1 MPDILQDI
9 CKVKRGE
16 VQNRK
21 KIIPLSEMI
30 SRAKDGLAVRDFT
43 AALKARRREGKYGL
57 IAEIKKASPSKGV
70 IRSNFNPTAIAKAY
84 EAGGAAC
91 LSVLTDKPFFQG
103 ADEFLIDARNATQL
117 PVLRKD
123 FMLDPFQIYESRS
136 LGADCILLIMAALS
150 DNEAISLEGL
160 AHDLGMAV
168 LVEVH
173 NAIELDRAA
182 RLSSPLIGINNRN
195 LKTLNVDINT
205 TIELSKS
212 IGPNKLLIS
221 ESGLF
226 SPDDLARMSDAGAN
240 CFLIGESLMSQE
252 DVEAAT
258 LRLLKTKKPI
268 GDEENYAEIDA
279 H

>member
-1 MPDILQDI
+1 MPDILQNI
-9 CKVKRGE
+9 CNVKRGE
-16 VQNRK
+16 VRDRK
-21 KIIPLSEMI
+21 NIISMSEMI

-43 AALKARRREGKYGL
+43 AALKARQREGKYGL

-136 LGADCILLIMAALS
+136 LGADCVLLIMAALS
-150 DNEAISLEGL
+150 DNEAISLEAL

-173 NAIELDRAA
+173 NAIELDRTV

-195 LKTLNVDINT
+195 LKTLKVDINT
-205 TIELSKS
+205 TIELSKR
-212 IGPNKLLIS
+212 IGPDKLLIS

-226 SPDDLARMSDAGAN
+226 SPDDLAQMSDVGAN

-258 LRLLKTKKPI
+258 LRLLDTNKPI
-268 GDEENYAEIDA
+268 VNEEVLCRN
-279 H
+279 

>member
-1 MPDILQDI
+1 MMPDILQNI

-21 KIIPLSEMI
+21 NIVSMSEMI

-43 AALKARRREGKYGL
+43 AALKACRQKGKYGL

-70 IRSNFNPTAIAKAY
+70 IRSNFNPMAIAKAY

-103 ADEFLIDARNATQL
+103 ADEFLIDARNATHL

-136 LGADCILLIMAALS
+136 LGADCVLLIMAALS
-150 DNEAISLEGL
+150 DNQAISLEAL
-160 AHDLGMAV
+160 AHELGMSV

-173 NAIELDRAA
+173 NAIELDRTAK
-182 RLSSPLIGINNRN
+182 LSSPLIGINNRN
-195 LKTLNVDINT
+195 LKTLKVDINT

-226 SPDDLARMSDAGAN
+226 SPDDLARMSDVGAN

-258 LRLLKTKKPI
+258 LRLLNTKKPI
-268 GDEENYAEIDA
+268 EDEEKLCRN
-279 H
+279 

>member
-1 MPDILQDI
+1 MPDILQNI

-21 KIIPLSEMI
+21 NIISMSEMI

-43 AALKARRREGKYGL
+43 AALKACRQKGKYGL

-70 IRSNFNPTAIAKAY
+70 IRSNFNPMAIAKAY

-103 ADEFLIDARNATQL
+103 ADEFLIDARNATHL

-136 LGADCILLIMAALS
+136 LGADCVLLIMAALS
-150 DNEAISLEGL
+150 DNQAISLEAL
-160 AHDLGMAV
+160 AHELGMSV

-173 NAIELDRAA
+173 NAIELDRTAK
-182 RLSSPLIGINNRN
+182 LSSPLIGINNRN
-195 LKTLNVDINT
+195 LKTLKVDINT

-226 SPDDLARMSDAGAN
+226 SPDDLAQMSDVGAN

-252 DVEAAT
+252 DVEEAT
-258 LRLLKTKKPI
+258 LRLLNTKKPI
-268 GDEENYAEIDA
+268 VDEEKLCRN
-279 H
+279 

>member
-1 MPDILQDI
+1 MPDILQNI
-9 CKVKRGE
+9 CNVKRGE
-16 VQNRK
+16 VRDRK
-21 KIIPLSEMI
+21 NIISMSEMI

-43 AALKARRREGKYGL
+43 AALKARQREGKYGL

-136 LGADCILLIMAALS
+136 LGADCVLLIMAALS
-150 DNEAISLEGL
+150 DNEAISLEAL

-173 NAIELDRAA
+173 NAIELDRTV

-195 LKTLNVDINT
+195 LKTLKVDINT
-205 TIELSKS
+205 TIELSKR
-212 IGPNKLLIS
+212 IGPDKLLIS

-226 SPDDLARMSDAGAN
+226 SPDDLAQMSDVGAN

-258 LRLLKTKKPI
+258 LRLLDTNKPVVN
-268 GDEENYAEIDA
+268 EEVLCRN
-279 H
+279 

>member
-1 MPDILQDI
+1 MMPDILQNI

-21 KIIPLSEMI
+21 NIISMSEMI

-43 AALKARRREGKYGL
+43 AALKACRQKGKYGL

-70 IRSNFNPTAIAKAY
+70 IRSNFNPMAIAKAY

-103 ADEFLIDARNATQL
+103 ADEFLIDARNATHL

-136 LGADCILLIMAALS
+136 LGADCVLLIMAALS
-150 DNEAISLEGL
+150 DNQAISLEAL
-160 AHDLGMAV
+160 AHELGMSV

-173 NAIELDRAA
+173 NAIELDRTAK
-182 RLSSPLIGINNRN
+182 LSSPLIGINNRN
-195 LKTLNVDINT
+195 LKTLKVDINT

-226 SPDDLARMSDAGAN
+226 SPDDLAQMSDVGAN

-252 DVEAAT
+252 DVEEAT
-258 LRLLKTKKPI
+258 LRLLNTKKPI
-268 GDEENYAEIDA
+268 VDEEKLCRN
-279 H
+279 

>member
-1 MPDILQDI
+1 MMMPDILQDI

-21 KIIPLSEMI
+21 KIISLSEMI

-70 IRSNFNPTAIAKAY
+70 IRPNFNPTAIAKAY

-91 LSVLTDKPFFQG
+91 LSVLTDEPFFQG

-123 FMLDPFQIYESRS
+123 FMLDPFQIYESRA

-168 LVEVH
+168 LIEVH

-252 DVEAAT
+252 DVEGAT

-268 GDEENYAEIDA
+268 GDEEKLC
-279 H
+279 

>member
-1 MPDILQDI
+1 MMPDILHNI
-9 CKVKRGE
+9 CKAKRGE
-16 VQNRK
+16 VKNRK
-21 KIIPLSEMI
+21 NIISMSEMI
-30 SRAKDGLAVRDFT
+30 SRAKDGLPVRDFT

-136 LGADCILLIMAALS
+136 LGADCVLLIMAALS
-150 DNEAISLEGL
+150 DHEAISLEAL

-173 NAIELDRAA
+173 NANELDRTA

-195 LKTLNVDINT
+195 LKTLKVDINT

-212 IGPNKLLIS
+212 IGANKLLIS

-226 SPDDLARMSDAGAN
+226 SSDDLARMSDVGAN
-240 CFLIGESLMSQE
+240 CFLIGESLMRQE
-252 DVEAAT
+252 DIETAT
-258 LRLLKTKKPI
+258 LRLLDTKKPI
-268 GDEENYAEIDA
+268 VN
-279 H
+279 

>member
-1 MPDILQDI
+1 MPDILQNI
-9 CKVKRGE
+9 CKVKRSE
-16 VQNRK
+16 VRDRK
-21 KIIPLSEMI
+21 NMMSMSEII

-43 AALKARRREGKYGL
+43 AALKACRQAGKYGL

-70 IRSNFNPTAIAKAY
+70 IRANFNPSAIAKAY

-91 LSVLTDKPFFQG
+91 LSVLTDEPFFQG
-103 ADEFLIDARNATQL
+103 ADEFLIDARNAIKL

-123 FMLDPFQIYESRS
+123 FMLDPFQIYESRA

-150 DNEAISLEGL
+150 DSEAISLEAL

-168 LVEVH
+168 LIEVH
-173 NAIELDRAA
+173 NAMELDRTV

-195 LKTLNVDINT
+195 LKTLRVDINT

-212 IGPNKLLIS
+212 IGPDKLLIS

-226 SPDDLARMSDAGAN
+226 SSDDLARMSDVGAN
-240 CFLIGESLMSQE
+240 CFLIGESLMRQE
-252 DVEAAT
+252 DIETVT
-258 LRLLKTKKPI
+258 LRLLDTKKPI
-268 GDEENYAEIDA
+268 GN
-279 H
+279 

>member
-1 MPDILQDI
+1 MMPDILQDI

-91 LSVLTDKPFFQG
+91 LSVLTDEPFFQG

-268 GDEENYAEIDA
+268 GDEEKLCRN
-279 H
+279 

>member
-1 MPDILQDI
+1 MMPDILQNI

-21 KIIPLSEMI
+21 NIISMSEMI

-43 AALKARRREGKYGL
+43 AALKACRREGKYGL

-70 IRSNFNPTAIAKAY
+70 IRSNFNPMAIAKAY

-136 LGADCILLIMAALS
+136 LGADCVLLIMAALS
-150 DNEAISLEGL
+150 DNEAISLEAL
-160 AHDLGMAV
+160 AHELGMAV

-173 NAIELDRAA
+173 NAIELDRTAK
-182 RLSSPLIGINNRN
+182 LSSPLIGINNRN
-195 LKTLNVDINT
+195 LKTLKVDINT

-212 IGPNKLLIS
+212 IAPNKLLIS

-226 SPDDLARMSDAGAN
+226 SPDDLARMSDVGAN

-258 LRLLKTKKPI
+258 LRLMNMKKPNV
-268 GDEENYAEIDA
+268 DEEKLCRN
-279 H
+279 

>member
-1 MPDILQDI
+1 MMPDILQNI

-21 KIIPLSEMI
+21 NIISMSEMI

-43 AALKARRREGKYGL
+43 AALKACRQKGKYGL

-70 IRSNFNPTAIAKAY
+70 IRSNFNPMAIAKAY

-103 ADEFLIDARNATQL
+103 ADEFLIDARNATHL

-136 LGADCILLIMAALS
+136 LGADCVLLIMAALS
-150 DNEAISLEGL
+150 DNQAISLEAL
-160 AHDLGMAV
+160 AHELGMSV

-173 NAIELDRAA
+173 NAIELDRTAK
-182 RLSSPLIGINNRN
+182 LSSPLIGINNRN
-195 LKTLNVDINT
+195 LKTLKVDINT

-226 SPDDLARMSDAGAN
+226 SPDDLARMSDVGAN

-258 LRLLKTKKPI
+258 LRLLNTKKPI
-268 GDEENYAEIDA
+268 VDEEKLCRN
-279 H
+279 

>member
-1 MPDILQDI
+1 MMPDILQDI

-91 LSVLTDKPFFQG
+91 LSVLTDESFFQG

-268 GDEENYAEIDA
+268 GDEEKLCRN
-279 H
+279 

>member
-1 MPDILQDI
+1 MPDILQNI

-21 KIIPLSEMI
+21 NIISMSEMI

-70 IRSNFNPTAIAKAY
+70 IRSNFNPMAIAKAY

-136 LGADCILLIMAALS
+136 LGADCVLLIMAALS
-150 DNEAISLEGL
+150 DNEAISLEAL
-160 AHDLGMAV
+160 AHELGMAV

-173 NAIELDRAA
+173 NAIELDRTA

-195 LKTLNVDINT
+195 LKTLKVDINT

-226 SPDDLARMSDAGAN
+226 SPDDLARMSDVGAN

-258 LRLLKTKKPI
+258 LRLLNTKKPI
-268 GDEENYAEIDA
+268 VNEEKLCRN
-279 H
+279 

>member
-1 MPDILQDI
+1 MMPDILHNI
-9 CKVKRGE
+9 CKAKRGE
-16 VQNRK
+16 VKNRK
-21 KIIPLSEMI
+21 NIISMSEMI
-30 SRAKDGLAVRDFT
+30 SRAKDGLPVRDFT

-136 LGADCILLIMAALS
+136 LGADCVLLIMAALS
-150 DNEAISLEGL
+150 DHEAISLEAL

-173 NAIELDRAA
+173 NANELDRTA

-195 LKTLNVDINT
+195 LKTLKVDINT

-212 IGPNKLLIS
+212 IGANKLLIS

-226 SPDDLARMSDAGAN
+226 SPDDLARMSDAGAD

-258 LRLLKTKKPI
+258 LRLLNTKKPI
-268 GDEENYAEIDA
+268 VDEEKLCRN
-279 H
+279 

>member
-1 MPDILQDI
+1 M
-9 CKVKRGE
+9 
-16 VQNRK
+16 
-21 KIIPLSEMI
+21 
-30 SRAKDGLAVRDFT
+30 
-43 AALKARRREGKYGL
+43 
-57 IAEIKKASPSKGV
+57 
-70 IRSNFNPTAIAKAY
+70 AIAKAY

-136 LGADCILLIMAALS
+136 LGADCVLLIMAALS
-150 DNEAISLEGL
+150 DNEAISLEAL
-160 AHDLGMAV
+160 AHELGMAV

-173 NAIELDRAA
+173 NAIELGRTAK
-182 RLSSPLIGINNRN
+182 LSSPLIGINNRN
-195 LKTLNVDINT
+195 LKTLKVDINT

-212 IGPNKLLIS
+212 IAPNKLLIS

-226 SPDDLARMSDAGAN
+226 SPDDLARMSDVGAN

-258 LRLLKTKKPI
+258 LRLMNMKKPNV
-268 GDEENYAEIDA
+268 DEEKLCRN
-279 H
+279 

>member
-1 MPDILQDI
+1 MMPDILQNI

-21 KIIPLSEMI
+21 NIVSMSEMI

-70 IRSNFNPTAIAKAY
+70 IRSNFNPVAIAKAY

-136 LGADCILLIMAALS
+136 LGADCVLLIMAALS
-150 DNEAISLEGL
+150 DNEAISLEAL
-160 AHDLGMAV
+160 AHELGMSV

-173 NAIELDRAA
+173 NAIELDRTAK
-182 RLSSPLIGINNRN
+182 LSSPLIGINNRN
-195 LKTLNVDINT
+195 LKTLKVDINT

-226 SPDDLARMSDAGAN
+226 SPDDLARMSDVGAN

-258 LRLLKTKKPI
+258 LRLLNTKKPI
-268 GDEENYAEIDA
+268 VDEEKLCRN
-279 H
+279 

>member
-1 MPDILQDI
+1 MPDILQNI
-9 CKVKRGE
+9 CNVKRGE
-16 VQNRK
+16 VRDRK
-21 KIIPLSEMI
+21 NIISMSEMI

-43 AALKARRREGKYGL
+43 AALKARQREGKYGL

-136 LGADCILLIMAALS
+136 LGADCVLLIMAALS
-150 DNEAISLEGL
+150 DNEAISLEAL

-173 NAIELDRAA
+173 NAIELDRTV

-195 LKTLNVDINT
+195 LKTLKVDINT
-205 TIELSKS
+205 TIELSNR
-212 IGPNKLLIS
+212 IGPDKLLIS

-226 SPDDLARMSDAGAN
+226 SPDDLAQMSDVGAN

-258 LRLLKTKKPI
+258 LRLLDTNKPVVN
-268 GDEENYAEIDA
+268 EEVLCRN
-279 H
+279 

>member
-1 MPDILQDI
+1 MMPDILQDI

-91 LSVLTDKPFFQG
+91 LSVLTDEPFFQG

-123 FMLDPFQIYESRS
+123 FMLDPFQIYESRA

-268 GDEENYAEIDA
+268 GDEEKLCRN
-279 H
+279 

>member
-1 MPDILQDI
+1 MMPDILQNI

-21 KIIPLSEMI
+21 NIVSMSEMI

-70 IRSNFNPTAIAKAY
+70 IRSNFNPVAIAKAY

-136 LGADCILLIMAALS
+136 LGADCVLLIMAALS
-150 DNEAISLEGL
+150 DNEAISLEAL
-160 AHDLGMAV
+160 AHELGMAV

-173 NAIELDRAA
+173 NAIELDRTAK
-182 RLSSPLIGINNRN
+182 LSSPLIGINNRN
-195 LKTLNVDINT
+195 LKTLKVDINT

-226 SPDDLARMSDAGAN
+226 SPDDLARMSDVGAN

-258 LRLLKTKKPI
+258 LRLLNTKKPI
-268 GDEENYAEIDA
+268 VDEEKLCRN
-279 H
+279 

>member
-1 MPDILQDI
+1 MPDILQNI
-9 CKVKRGE
+9 CNVKRGE
-16 VQNRK
+16 VRDRK
-21 KIIPLSEMI
+21 NIISMSEMI
-30 SRAKDGLAVRDFT
+30 SRAKNGLAVRDFT
-43 AALKARRREGKYGL
+43 AALKARQREGKYGL

-136 LGADCILLIMAALS
+136 LGADCVLLIMAALS
-150 DNEAISLEGL
+150 DNEAISLEAL

-173 NAIELDRAA
+173 NAIELDRTV

-195 LKTLNVDINT
+195 LKTLKVDINT
-205 TIELSKS
+205 TIELSKR
-212 IGPNKLLIS
+212 IGPDKLLIS

-226 SPDDLARMSDAGAN
+226 SPDDLAQMSDVGAN

-258 LRLLKTKKPI
+258 LRLLDTNKPI
-268 GDEENYAEIDA
+268 VNEEVLCRN
-279 H
+279 

>member
-1 MPDILQDI
+1 MMPDILQNI

-21 KIIPLSEMI
+21 NIISMSEMI

-43 AALKARRREGKYGL
+43 AALKACRQKGKYGL

-70 IRSNFNPTAIAKAY
+70 IRSNFNPMAIAKAY

-103 ADEFLIDARNATQL
+103 ADEFLIDARNATHL

-136 LGADCILLIMAALS
+136 LGADCVLLIMAALS
-150 DNEAISLEGL
+150 DNQAISLEAL
-160 AHDLGMAV
+160 AHELGMSV

-173 NAIELDRAA
+173 NAIELDRTAK
-182 RLSSPLIGINNRN
+182 LSSPLIGINNRN
-195 LKTLNVDINT
+195 LKTLKVDINT

-226 SPDDLARMSDAGAN
+226 SPDDLAQMSDVGAN

-258 LRLLKTKKPI
+258 LRLLNTKKPI
-268 GDEENYAEIDA
+268 EDEEKLCRN
-279 H
+279 